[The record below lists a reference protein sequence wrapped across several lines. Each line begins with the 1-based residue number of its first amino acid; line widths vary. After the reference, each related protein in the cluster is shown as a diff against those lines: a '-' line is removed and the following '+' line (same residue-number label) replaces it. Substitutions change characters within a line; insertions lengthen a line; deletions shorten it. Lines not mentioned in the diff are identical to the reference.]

1 MKCDGRNGG
10 AIKRERNEDHIPNI
24 EGEGCYL
31 KELPEPLATHPS
43 VRWSSGLSSNERV
56 FYHQTL
62 SSARRAA
69 NFVTVGAIPRDS
81 LDINLASQYNHS
93 EELFKGKN
101 DVVLQEET
109 LGRGTS
115 RRLRNTRDL
124 SPEKIIPLKHP
135 LKIGGL
141 QEKASPYTVK
151 LMNTGP
157 HTPLTNPGY
166 SRQTGDGNFFNY

>member
-1 MKCDGRNGG
+1 MWKSCSS
-10 AIKRERNEDHIPNI
+10 IKRERNEDHIPNI
-24 EGEGCYL
+24 GCEGCYL
-31 KELPEPLATHPS
+31 KELPAPPDSHPCMH
-43 VRWSSGLSSNERV
+43 WSAGLSPNERV

-69 NFVTVGAIPRDS
+69 KFVVLGPVPRDS
-81 LDINLASQYNHS
+81 LDVNLASKYNHS
-93 EELFKGKN
+93 EELFRDKN
-101 DVVLQEET
+101 DVVIQEET
-109 LGRGTS
+109 LGQDTF

-135 LKIGGL
+135 LQMGGL
-141 QEKASPYTVK
+141 HEKASPNSVK

>member
-1 MKCDGRNGG
+1 M
-10 AIKRERNEDHIPNI
+10 
-24 EGEGCYL
+24 
-31 KELPEPLATHPS
+31 
-43 VRWSSGLSSNERV
+43 V
-56 FYHQTL
+56 FYDRISRNLLQKLTAKTHSSQHLFLL
-62 SSARRAA
+62 SPPNNSP
-69 NFVTVGAIPRDS
+69 IPHDS

-93 EELFKGKN
+93 DELFKGKN
-101 DVVLQEET
+101 DVVIQEET
-109 LGRGTS
+109 IGQATF

-135 LKIGGL
+135 LQIGGL
-141 QEKASPYTVK
+141 QEKASPNTVK

>member
-1 MKCDGRNGG
+1 MKWKQCTS
-10 AIKRERNEDHIPNI
+10 ATIKRERNEDHFPKID
-24 EGEGCYL
+24 GEGCYL
-31 KELPEPLATHPS
+31 KQLPIPPATQPCQL
-43 VRWSSGLSSNERV
+43 WSDGISPNDRV

-69 NFVTVGAIPRDS
+69 KFMILGPIPRDS

-93 EELFKGKN
+93 EELFKDRKH
-101 DVVLQEET
+101 VVLQDET
-109 LGRGTS
+109 LGCTTF

-135 LKIGGL
+135 LQIGGL
-141 QEKASPYTVK
+141 LEKPSPSSVK